1 MLLYNKLRLRIIS
14 LSLSMTSVISELL
27 YFAAHALMNALNKG
41 CGLATVLLYSG

>member
-14 LSLSMTSVISELL
+14 LSLSMTSVIYELL
-27 YFAAHALMNALNKG
+27 YFTEQAFMNALNKG